1 VTLGTIVLGVPEAY
15 FIFRMSAR
23 WRAFFL
29 ILTLGPLFISAVADS
44 RCCFIDLSV
53 GYVSGIGGVVAAD
66 AITLEAEHHIP
77 FAVDDVFLDYQV
89 VGESVNSMSVVLVA
103 VKKVK
108 VLEYVAAVEQ
118 AGLEALVVDLDAFA
132 IQNQYELNHPEPAD
146 EAVALIDIGAAVMKT
161 NVVRGGASV
170 FARDVPFGG
179 HNYTLAIAQRLNID
193 FEKAE
198 AAKQGQ
204 DVGVAW
210 DDLVPALETV
220 SRDLSME
227 VQRTFDYFASTAESE
242 RIGRIVLSGGC
253 ARLAGIDEFLSSSWG
268 VPVEVARPL
277 ERVEHVEPAQHMTT
291 ANRHD
296 HGRDPECD
304 QARAQRRR
312 GDEQGCECGATHHRR
327 DSHRTDAERSRC
339 GWQRRWLSSSIM
351 PAHRRPQSPTMS

>member
-1 VTLGTIVLGVPEAY
+1 MALFGMGKRPSTFGLDIGSSSIKVVELREGKGGWSLTAFAHVALPHDVISEGSIKEPGLLSDAVKECVQKAGIKGTAAV
-15 FIFRMSAR
+15 
-23 WRAFFL
+23 
-29 ILTLGPLFISAVADS
+29 IS
-44 RCCFIDLSV
+44 
-53 GYVSGIGGVVAAD
+53 VSGREAIVKRVPLPKVTPKELAD
-66 AITLEAEHHIP
+66 AIALEAEHHIP

-89 VGESVNSMSVVLVA
+89 VDESANAMTVVLVA

-132 IQNQYELNHPEPAD
+132 IQNQFELNHPEPAD
-146 EAVALIDIGAAVMKT
+146 EAVALIDIGASVMKT
-161 NVVRGGASV
+161 NVVSGGTSI

-179 HNYTLAIAQRLNID
+179 HTYTQAIAQRLNLP

-210 DDLVPALETV
+210 DDLVPALEAV

-227 VQRTFDYFASTAESE
+227 VQRTFDYFASTADSK

-277 ERVEHVEPAQHMTT
+277 ERVEYDPGQFSVE
-291 ANRHD
+291 D
-296 HGRDPECD
+296 LD
-304 QARAQRRR
+304 QAGPLLAVAV
-312 GDEQGCECGATHHRR
+312 GLG
-327 DSHRTDAERSRC
+327 
-339 GWQRRWLSSSIM
+339 L
-351 PAHRRPQSPTMS
+351 RRPGDKGA

>member
-1 VTLGTIVLGVPEAY
+1 MALFGRGKKQSTFGLDIGSSAVKVVELADAKGSLTLQTFASVPLPRNVIAEGTIKDPAVVTEAIKECVDKAGIKSKAAVISISGREGMTKRVPLPKV
-15 FIFRMSAR
+15 SAR
-23 WRAFFL
+23 EL
-29 ILTLGPLFISAVADS
+29 
-44 RCCFIDLSV
+44 
-53 GYVSGIGGVVAAD
+53 AD

-89 VGESVNSMSVVLVA
+89 VGESVDAMSVVLVA

-118 AGLEALVVDLDAFA
+118 AGLEALVVDLDVFA
-132 IQNQYELNHPEPAD
+132 IQNQFELNHPEPAD
-146 EAVALIDIGAAVMKT
+146 EAVALIDIGATVMKT
-161 NVVRGGASV
+161 NVMRGGTSV

-179 HNYTLAIAQRLNID
+179 HNYTQAIAQRLNIP

-210 DDLVPALETV
+210 DDLVPALEAV

-268 VPVEVARPL
+268 VPVEIAQPL
-277 ERVEHVEPAQHMTT
+277 EHVEYDAGQFS
-291 ANRHD
+291 A
-296 HGRDPECD
+296 EELD
-304 QARAQRRR
+304 QAGPLLAVAV
-312 GDEQGCECGATHHRR
+312 GLG
-327 DSHRTDAERSRC
+327 
-339 GWQRRWLSSSIM
+339 L
-351 PAHRRPQSPTMS
+351 RRPGDKGA

>member
-1 VTLGTIVLGVPEAY
+1 MAMFGLGKKTLTFGLDIGSSAIKAIELREGKSGWSLSAFAQVALPRDVISEGSIREPGIVSDAVKECVEKAGIKTTAAV
-15 FIFRMSAR
+15 
-23 WRAFFL
+23 
-29 ILTLGPLFISAVADS
+29 IS
-44 RCCFIDLSV
+44 
-53 GYVSGIGGVVAAD
+53 VSGREGIMKRVPLPKVTPKELAD

-89 VGESVNSMSVVLVA
+89 VGESANSMSVVLVA

-118 AGLEALVVDLDAFA
+118 AGLEPLVVDLDAFA
-132 IQNQYELNHPEPAD
+132 IQNQFELNHPEPAD
-146 EAVALIDIGAAVMKT
+146 EAVALIDIGATVMKT

-179 HNYTLAIAQRLNID
+179 HNYTQAIAQRLNIP

-210 DDLVPALETV
+210 DDLVPALEAV

-277 ERVEHVEPAQHMTT
+277 EHVEYDPAQFS
-291 ANRHD
+291 A
-296 HGRDPECD
+296 EELD
-304 QARAQRRR
+304 QAGPLLAVAV
-312 GDEQGCECGATHHRR
+312 GLG
-327 DSHRTDAERSRC
+327 
-339 GWQRRWLSSSIM
+339 L
-351 PAHRRPQSPTMS
+351 RRPGDKGA